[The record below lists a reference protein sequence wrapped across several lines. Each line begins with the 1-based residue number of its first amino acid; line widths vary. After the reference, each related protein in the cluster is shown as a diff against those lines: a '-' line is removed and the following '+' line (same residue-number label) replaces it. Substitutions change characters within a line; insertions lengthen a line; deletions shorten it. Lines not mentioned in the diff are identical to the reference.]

1 MNKNSKSLYFIGTI
15 ILVLISFGAGWQF
28 GGTSEVY
35 SGTNDDKAAAEIRN
49 VDLKPFWKA
58 WDLLQ
63 KKHVDSASTTN
74 QDLVW
79 GAIKGLASSYN
90 DPYTVFM
97 PPVEA
102 KQFNDDIS
110 GTLEGVGM
118 EVDIKDNF
126 LTVVTPIKDSPAE
139 RAGVMAGDK
148 IVKIDGK
155 NTEGLSVDQAVKMI
169 RGKKGT
175 EVKITFARKGAP
187 DLIEKSIIRD
197 VIKVPTVKTEIKKGS
212 TSKDDVFVL
221 RLYAFN
227 AQAISAF
234 DDALIE
240 FKKSGIKSLVLDLR
254 GNPGGYLDAAV
265 DIAGHFLP
273 AGEVVV
279 KEDFGKNNS
288 FRTYNANGQ
297 NDINSNKYRI
307 IVLVNGG
314 SASASE
320 ILAGALQEHG
330 VAKLVG
336 TKTFGK
342 GSVQELL
349 SLTSNTNLKVTV
361 ARWLTPNGHNIS
373 KEGIAPDYE
382 VKIEEKDI
390 TEGKD
395 PQMEKALEII
405 RKIR

>member
-1 MNKNSKSLYFIGTI
+1 MNKNSRSLYIFGTI
-15 ILVLISFGAGWQF
+15 ILVLISFGAGWQSA
-28 GGTSEVY
+28 GTAQVY
-35 SGTNDDKAAAEIRN
+35 SGTTDDKMAAEIKG
-49 VDLKPFWKA
+49 VDMTPFWKA
-58 WDLLQ
+58 WDILQ
-63 KKHVDSASTTN
+63 KKQVDTASTTN

-102 KQFNDDIS
+102 KQFGDDIS

-118 EVDIKDNF
+118 EIDIKDNI

-139 RAGVMAGDK
+139 KAGVLPGDK

-155 NTEGLSVDQAVKMI
+155 TTDGMAVDQAVKLI

-175 EVKITFARKGAP
+175 QVKITIVRKGAF
-187 DLIEKSIIRD
+187 DYIEKVLTRD
-197 VIKVPTVKTEIKKGS
+197 VIKVPTVKTDIKKGGVAGE
-212 TSKDDVFVL
+212 DVFVL

-227 AQAISAF
+227 AQAISSF
-234 DDALIE
+234 DDALIN
-240 FKKSGIKSLVLDLR
+240 FKKTGIKNLIIDLR

-273 AGEVVV
+273 SGEVVV
-279 KEDFGKNNS
+279 KEDFGKTS
-288 FRTYNANGQ
+288 SVRTYNANGQ
-297 NDINSNKYRI
+297 NEFSSNKYN
-307 IVLVNGG
+307 IVILVNGG

-320 ILAGALQEHG
+320 ILAGALKEHG

-342 GSVQELL
+342 GSVQELIP
-349 SLTSNTNLKVTV
+349 LTADTNLKITV

-373 KEGIAPDYE
+373 KEGIMPDYE
-382 VKIEEKDI
+382 VKVEEKDVLA
-390 TEGKD
+390 GND
-395 PQMEKALEII
+395 PQLDKALEII